1 MKVKVDAR
9 IAKRG
14 IIKRLESIKPF
25 SVLLGRTITAQ
36 KLSTEI
42 DTYLWYHRSAVFMVR
57 GRQVD
62 ACNKVFFAVG
72 AQLANGQL
80 TAC

>member
-14 IIKRLESIKPF
+14 IIKRLESIKTF
-25 SVLLGRTITAQ
+25 GVLLGRTVAAQ
-36 KLSTEI
+36 QFSTEI
-42 DTYLWYHRSAVFMVR
+42 YTYLWHHWPAVFMVR

-62 ACNKVFFAVG
+62 ACNKVFLAVG

-80 TAC
+80 ATC